1 MQFKQQLTK
10 QLKVILDYS
19 FELCKYKLA
28 TKQKEDPMRPTTRKV
43 TVRLLSAIEDG
54 DVSAETVVRA
64 CLNYMSEAEIAD
76 MCDMEGL
83 LVCDEGVVFDEL

>member
-43 TVRLLSAIEDG
+43 TVRL
-54 DVSAETVVRA
+54 RA